1 MKIFNVIFN
10 HQMQKIAHC
19 ERNFCRVEYGENTKN
34 NPHKVIV
41 ITLIIEPTKYNKDLK
56 NSIGYSRVNVI
67 I

>member
-1 MKIFNVIFN
+1 MFNVIFN
-10 HQMQKIAHC
+10 HQIQKIAHF
-19 ERNFCRVEYGENTKN
+19 ERNFCRVGYGENTKN

-41 ITLIIEPTKYNKDLK
+41 ITLIIEPIKYNKDLK

>member
-1 MKIFNVIFN
+1 MFNVIFN
-10 HQMQKIAHC
+10 HQIQKIAHF

-56 NSIGYSRVNVI
+56 NSIGYSGVNVI